1 MNLEDRLTAELAE
14 IAAAGLTRR
23 RRVLESPCG
32 RNAAVDGKK
41 VLNFASNDYLG
52 LAGNAEIA
60 QALADGALHWGAG
73 SGASHLVSG
82 HLAPHEALE
91 KEIAAFTGFPR
102 ALTFSTGYLANLA
115 VTPTLAGRGDAV
127 FADKLN
133 HASLIDAM
141 QLAKANGADVQR
153 YPHNDVAALE
163 RLLAA
168 SSAKNKLIVT
178 DAVFSMD
185 GDLAPLPLLFD
196 LAERYDA
203 WLVIDDAHGFG
214 VLGPH
219 GGQPRPLQPA
229 GIAAHPAD
237 GHAGQGGRGRRRLRR
252 RLGKRHR
259 IPAEQGPQLHLHHRR
274 AAAVACA
281 LRKSLAIIARRRPA
295 RQPDGPHRPAAR
307 RAGRPAVVLLPSATA
322 IQPLIVGDNEA
333 AVALSKALWER
344 GLWVP
349 AIRPPTVPKGTA
361 RLRISVSA
369 AHTAGDIATLI
380 DTPSRNSHDAPLVFL
395 PGWCLGRGPL
405 NAAVDALNG
414 QIFDL
419 PGYGG
424 APLIADFDA
433 AVDDIAARLQP
444 GTRSPAGRSAPS
456 WRWPSPPAIRTRS
469 ASCCSSPA
477 PPPSSSATAGRTP
490 CRRKCWPNSPP
501 ASPPMS
507 RPCCR
512 ASSAA
517 STAATPAAKEVTAEL
532 LTWPTRARP
541 APCSPPAWLAAR
553 RRPAPGT
560 AARIAGADP
569 AHPRRRRPADAAR
582 RRRSTGRR

>member
-1 MNLEDRLTAELAE
+1 MPENHLRAELAK
-14 IAAAGLTRR
+14 IATAGLTRR
-23 RRVLESPCG
+23 RRVMEAPCG
-32 RNAAVDGKK
+32 RNATVDGKN

-52 LAGNAEIA
+52 LAGNTEIA
-60 QALADGALHWGAG
+60 RALANGALQWGAG

-163 RLLAA
+163 KMLAA
-168 SSAKNKLIVT
+168 TSAAHKIILT

-185 GDLAPLPLLFD
+185 GDLAPLPLLFA

-219 GGQPRPLQPA
+219 GKGSLGHFNLPA
-229 GIAAHPAD
+229 AQRILLMGT
-237 GHAGQGGRGRRRLRR
+237 
-252 RLGKRHR
+252 LGK
-259 IPAEQGPQLHLHHRR
+259 
-274 AAAVACA
+274 AAGVGGAYVAGSETAIEYLLQKGRSYIFTTAQPPAVACA
-281 LRKSLAIIARRRPA
+281 LSKSLQLIRDGDALRANLMARIGQLR
-295 RQPDGPHRPAAR
+295 DGL
-307 RAGRPAVVLLPSATA
+307 AGLPLKLLPSLTA

-369 AHTAGDIATLI
+369 AHTAADI
-380 DTPSRNSHDAPLVFL
+380 
-395 PGWCLGRGPL
+395 
-405 NAAVDALNG
+405 DAL
-414 QIFDL
+414 
-419 PGYGG
+419 
-424 APLIADFDA
+424 IAALKDA
-433 AVDDIAARLQP
+433 A
-444 GTRSPAGRSAPS
+444 
-456 WRWPSPPAIRTRS
+456 
-469 ASCCSSPA
+469 
-477 PPPSSSATAGRTP
+477 
-490 CRRKCWPNSPP
+490 
-501 ASPPMS
+501 
-507 RPCCR
+507 
-512 ASSAA
+512 
-517 STAATPAAKEVTAEL
+517 
-532 LTWPTRARP
+532 
-541 APCSPPAWLAAR
+541 
-553 RRPAPGT
+553 
-560 AARIAGADP
+560 
-569 AHPRRRRPADAAR
+569 
-582 RRRSTGRR
+582 

>member
-1 MNLEDRLTAELAE
+1 MSASRLDAQLAAELDD

-23 RRVLESPCG
+23 RRVLDSPAG
-32 RNAAVDGKK
+32 RIARVDGKD

-52 LAGNAEIA
+52 LAGNADIA

-82 HLAPHEALE
+82 HLTPHERLE
-91 KEIAAFTGFPR
+91 TEIAAFTGFER

-163 RLLAA
+163 RQLAA
-168 SSAKNKLIVT
+168 SSAARKIIVT

-185 GDLAPLPLLFD
+185 GDLAPLPLIYA

-219 GGQPRPLQPA
+219 GEGSLAHFNLPASPRILLM
-229 GIAAHPAD
+229 GT
-237 GHAGQGGRGRRRLRR
+237 
-252 RLGKRHR
+252 LGK
-259 IPAEQGPQLHLHHRR
+259 
-274 AAAVACA
+274 AAGVGGAFVAGSATAIDYLLQKGRSYIFTTAAPPSIACA
-281 LRKSLAIIARRRPA
+281 LSKSLNIIRSGDALRTNLMARIAQLR
-295 RQPDGPHRPAAR
+295 DGL
-307 RAGRPAVVLLPSATA
+307 AGKPLLPSATA
-322 IQPLIVGDNEA
+322 IQPYIVGDNEA

-369 AHTAGDIATLI
+369 AHTAGDIDHLL
-380 DTPSRNSHDAPLVFL
+380 S
-395 PGWCLGRGPL
+395 
-405 NAAVDALNG
+405 AL
-414 QIFDL
+414 
-419 PGYGG
+419 
-424 APLIADFDA
+424 
-433 AVDDIAARLQP
+433 
-444 GTRSPAGRSAPS
+444 
-456 WRWPSPPAIRTRS
+456 
-469 ASCCSSPA
+469 
-477 PPPSSSATAGRTP
+477 
-490 CRRKCWPNSPP
+490 
-501 ASPPMS
+501 
-507 RPCCR
+507 
-512 ASSAA
+512 
-517 STAATPAAKEVTAEL
+517 KE
-532 LTWPTRARP
+532 
-541 APCSPPAWLAAR
+541 LA
-553 RRPAPGT
+553 
-560 AARIAGADP
+560 
-569 AHPRRRRPADAAR
+569 
-582 RRRSTGRR
+582 